1 MEFVQQ
7 FNAYLMQI
15 LSLNHLLP
23 EKYLWMFLLFLVIF
37 LTLLVN
43 FVVIR
48 TLKKLIFWFD
58 AKTKSKWDEILLH
71 ALHKPLGWFIWI
83 AGFVAALHILATYS
97 QLEWNNYINHF
108 WRVAIIVNVSWMF
121 IRIIGNIEKEIT
133 SGRYQGNLDHSTVYA
148 VGRLLRLSIMI
159 TASLIILQYL
169 GFSISGVLAFGGIG
183 GIAIGF
189 AAKDLLSNFFGAIMI
204 FVDKPFAV
212 GDWIRSPDRNIEGTV
227 EDIGWR
233 MTRIRTFDK
242 RPLYVPNSVFSS
254 IAVENPSRML
264 YRRIKETIGLRY
276 QDLDKLELILTDIRK
291 MLYKHEKIESSQTI
305 IVAFNSYG
313 DFSVNFLVYCFTTTT
328 LWVEY
333 HSIKQRVLL
342 EIERIIHEHG
352 ADFAFPTQTLH
363 VENEKTRVEKIKE

>member
-1 MEFVQQ
+1 MVYVQQ
-7 FNAYLMQI
+7 FNAFLMQA

-23 EKYLWMFLLFLVIF
+23 EKYLWMFLLFLVVF
-37 LTLLVN
+37 LTLATN
-43 FVVIR
+43 FIVIR
-48 TLKKLIFWFD
+48 SLKKLIQWFD
-58 AKTKSKWDEILLH
+58 AKTRSKWDEILLN
-71 ALHKPLGWFIWI
+71 ALHKPLGWFIWLT
-83 AGFVAALHILATYS
+83 GFVAALHVLVTYS
-97 QLEWNNYINHF
+97 QLAWGNYINDF
-108 WRVAIIVNVSWMF
+108 WRVGIIFNVCWMF
-121 IRIIGNIEKEIT
+121 IRIVGSVETEIT
-133 SGRYQGNLDHSTVYA
+133 DYNYQGNLDKSTVYA
-148 VGRLLRLSIMI
+148 IGRLLRLSIMI
-159 TASLIILQYL
+159 TGGLIVLQYL

-212 GDWIRSPDRNIEGTV
+212 GDWIRSPDRVIEGTV

-242 RPLYVPNSVFSS
+242 RPLYVPNSVFSN

-264 YRRIKETIGLRY
+264 HRRIKETIGLRY

-291 MLYKHEKIESSQTI
+291 MLYNHEEIESSQTI
-305 IVAFNSYG
+305 IVAFDSYG
-313 DFSVNFLVYCFTTTT
+313 DYSVDFMVYCFTTTT

-342 EIERIIHEHG
+342 EIRRIVREHG
-352 ADFAFPTQTLH
+352 ADFAFPTQTLYL
-363 VENEKTRVEKIKE
+363 EKEKKEFTANR